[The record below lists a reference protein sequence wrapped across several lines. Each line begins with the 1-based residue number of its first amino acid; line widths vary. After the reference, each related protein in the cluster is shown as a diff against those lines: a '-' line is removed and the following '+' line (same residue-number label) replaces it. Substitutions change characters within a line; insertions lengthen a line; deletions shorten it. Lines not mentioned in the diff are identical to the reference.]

1 MYHDIPWR
9 GKKHVSEISPFFHFH
24 KKNIGVEEVKLPDE
38 MIVFDVRHS
47 QNWHVKMFKRLVNY
61 IFSRNS
67 VRESSSMNRMWISRP
82 FLWFTAG
89 YQKNARLGSFWGI
102 AVLKLYRKPPIWF
115 ICKTCTNGRNSRCDI
130 LVLLEYVAN
139 YWGSSH
145 FWALAMWAVKESM
158 VIWTIQGIRLQ
169 NRSWNRDSYLNQP
182 T

>member
-1 MYHDIPWR
+1 M
-9 GKKHVSEISPFFHFH
+9 
-24 KKNIGVEEVKLPDE
+24 KLPDE

-102 AVLKLYRKPPIWF
+102 AVLKLYRKPPI
-115 ICKTCTNGRNSRCDI
+115 
-130 LVLLEYVAN
+130 
-139 YWGSSH
+139 
-145 FWALAMWAVKESM
+145 
-158 VIWTIQGIRLQ
+158 
-169 NRSWNRDSYLNQP
+169 
-182 T
+182 